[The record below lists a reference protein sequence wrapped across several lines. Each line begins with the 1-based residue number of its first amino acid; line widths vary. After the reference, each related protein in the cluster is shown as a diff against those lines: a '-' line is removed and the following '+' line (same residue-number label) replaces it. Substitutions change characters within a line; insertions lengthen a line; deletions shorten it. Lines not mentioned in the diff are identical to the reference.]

1 MQINLRKAN
10 VIQQEIRRCI
20 NEISFKTDVSVNE
33 YTKDVEGII
42 ALHANDF
49 TRDFTRKLQLI
60 NSLYEVR
67 REVANKNTEAGIA
80 NILASIAEI
89 DESLRVV
96 SEVSKKSERKS
107 AEEIVARIEK
117 FKTAS
122 NNNDRALL
130 YGDRYNN
137 VETSCL
143 TDATIRMAKS
153 SVKALKRRRQD
164 LNDQLLQLNV
174 NTLITLSE
182 DANTILKEE
191 GIL

>member
-10 VIQQEIRRCI
+10 AVQQELRRAI
-20 NEISFKTDVSVNE
+20 SEISLKTDVSVNE
-33 YTKDVEGII
+33 YTKDVEGTI
-42 ALHANDF
+42 ALSVTDF

-60 NSLYEVR
+60 NSMYEIR
-67 REVANKNTEAGIA
+67 REVARQNVQAGIA
-80 NILASIAEI
+80 DILASIAEI

-96 SEVSKKSERKS
+96 TEVSKKTERKS
-107 AEEIVARIEK
+107 AEEITARIEK
-117 FKTAS
+117 LKVANNSERAS
-122 NNNDRALL
+122 I

-143 TDATIRMAKS
+143 TDVTIRMAKN
-153 SVKALKRRRQD
+153 SVKELKRRRQD

-182 DANTILKEE
+182 DAKTILKDE